1 MSLRNQNIAKLK
13 SNSFDVLIVGGG
25 INGAVSA
32 AALSAK
38 GAKVALI
45 DKGDFA
51 GSTSSNSS
59 NLAWGGI
66 KYLESHEYC
75 LVNKLCQSRNLLMR
89 SYPSTVK
96 EIRFLTCIQKG
107 FRFPP
112 FFVYLGSLLYWLI
125 GRCFTQFPDYLSP
138 KKIKQREPMINT
150 ENAAGGLE
158 YSDAYLFD
166 NDARFVFNFVR
177 SAMDSGCVSANYVA
191 STGAEYADGKW
202 TVQLKN
208 QMSGEDFTLQS
219 KVFINAC
226 GPSVDAHNDLLGES
240 SDYQHVFSK
249 GVHLIVDRI
258 AENKRVLAFF
268 ASDGRLFFIIP
279 MGRKT
284 CIGTTDTPTKNISE
298 EVTDHDRNFILDN
311 VNRLLHLPKPLTIA
325 DIVSERCGVRPLVVN
340 CDNNGGGADTE
351 GANKGNEN
359 NESGESTHKV
369 EPDFMQMSRKHK
381 IESNVDKKHIS
392 IYGGKMTDCLNVGEE
407 VSALTRKMGV
417 EQSTLQ
423 NPWYGEP
430 SEQVKTDFFQQAK
443 DMNLDDLTWE
453 YAAEPLSE
461 RYWRRYGK
469 NAFIMLN
476 AIKKDARQAE
486 LLIENAEYTRCEIEY
501 TNQYEMITK
510 LDDFLRRRS
519 KISMVLRKEEI
530 LAAKGLKE
538 ACEVFFGREADSK
551 LAEYRNNK

>member
-1 MSLRNQNIAKLK
+1 MSLRTQNIAKLK
-13 SNSFDVLIVGGG
+13 SESFDVLIVGGG
-25 INGAVSA
+25 INGAVCA

-75 LVNKLCQSRNLLMR
+75 LVSKLCQSRNLLMR

-112 FFVYLGSLLYWLI
+112 IFVYLGSLLYWAI

-166 NDARFVFNFVR
+166 NDARFVFNFIR

-191 STGAEYADGKW
+191 SAGAENVDGQWNVKLKDQILGDDF
-202 TVQLKN
+202 TVQ
-208 QMSGEDFTLQS
+208 ST
-219 KVFINAC
+219 VFVNAC
-226 GPSVDAHNDLLGES
+226 GPSVDVHNELIGES
-240 SDYQHVFSK
+240 TDCQHVFSK

-268 ASDGRLFFIIP
+268 ASDGRLFFVIP

-284 CIGTTDTPTKNISE
+284 CIGTTDTPTKNINE
-298 EVTDHDRNFILDN
+298 EITDHDRSFILDN
-311 VNRLLHLPKPLTIA
+311 VNRLLYLPKPLTIA

-340 CDNNGGGADTE
+340 SDSNSG
-351 GANKGNEN
+351 GANKEN
-359 NESGESTHKV
+359 SESVTQVK
-369 EPDFMQMSRKHK
+369 PDFMQMSRKHK
-381 IESNVDKKHIS
+381 IEANLNKNHIS
-392 IYGGKMTDCLNVGEE
+392 IYGGKMTDCLNIGEE
-407 VSALTRKMGV
+407 VSALIRKMGV

-430 SEQVKTDFFQQAK
+430 SEQVKSDFFQQAK
-443 DMNLDDLTWE
+443 EMKLDDLTWE

-476 AIKKDARQAE
+476 AIKKDSKQAD

-501 TNQYEMITK
+501 TNQYEMIAK
-510 LDDFLRRRS
+510 LEDFLRRRS
-519 KISMVLRKEEI
+519 KIAMVLRKEEI
-530 LAAKGLKE
+530 LCAKGLKE
-538 ACEVFFGREADSK
+538 ACEVFFGNEADNK

>member
-1 MSLRNQNIAKLK
+1 MSLRIQNIDKLK

-66 KYLESHEYC
+66 KYLETHEYR

-112 FFVYLGSLLYWLI
+112 FFVYLGSLLYWAI
-125 GRCFTQFPDYLSP
+125 GRCFTKFPDYLSP

-166 NDARFVFNFVR
+166 NDARFVFNFIR
-177 SAMDSGCVSANYVA
+177 SAMDSGCVAANYVA
-191 STGAEYADGKW
+191 STGAEYVGGSWKIK
-202 TVQLKN
+202 LKD
-208 QMSGEDFTLQS
+208 QMSGDVFTLQS

-226 GPSVDAHNDLLGES
+226 GPSVDVHNDLLGES
-240 SDYQHVFSK
+240 TNYRHVFSK

-268 ASDGRLFFIIP
+268 ASDGRLFFVIP

-284 CIGTTDTPTKNISE
+284 CIGTTDTPTQNIRE
-298 EVTDHDRNFILDN
+298 EVTDYDRNFILDN
-311 VNRLLHLPKPLTIA
+311 VNRLLNLPKPLTIE

-340 CDNNGGGADTE
+340 SVSNKGAGNEE
-351 GANKGNEN
+351 GANNEN
-359 NESGESTHKV
+359 GESTN
-369 EPDFMQMSRKHK
+369 EIESDFMQMSRKHK
-381 IESNVDKKHIS
+381 IESNLNKKHIS

-407 VSALTRKMGV
+407 VSALVSDMGV
-417 EQSTLQ
+417 EL
-423 NPWYGEP
+423 NPQKQLWYGEP

-443 DMNLDDLTWE
+443 EMNLDDLTWE

-469 NAFIMLN
+469 NAFLMLD
-476 AIKKDARQAE
+476 AIKKDSKQAD
-486 LLIENAEYTRCEIEY
+486 LLIENAEYTHCEIEY

-530 LAAKGLKE
+530 LSAKGLKE
-538 ACEVFFGREADSK
+538 ACEVFFGKEADSK
-551 LAEYRNNK
+551 LAEYRDNK